1 MATTAVNVQAVASKG
16 AASPGSNANANLLVV
31 VTDPKTGA
39 GVTSLTQS
47 DFAVIDQ
54 FSLPGQSCGFSS
66 NITSFNNVGT
76 GAYQITVATHSS
88 SPPPGGCKWVAGNYL
103 GQVIV
108 KSSAVQGQAAFVLSI

>member
-1 MATTAVNVQAVASKG
+1 
-16 AASPGSNANANLLVV
+16 
-31 VTDPKTGA
+31 
-39 GVTSLTQS
+39 LTQS
-47 DFAVIDQ
+47 DSAVIDQ

-88 SPPPGGCKWVAGNYL
+88 SPPPAGCKWVAGNYL

-108 KSSAVQGQAAFVLSI
+108 KSSAV